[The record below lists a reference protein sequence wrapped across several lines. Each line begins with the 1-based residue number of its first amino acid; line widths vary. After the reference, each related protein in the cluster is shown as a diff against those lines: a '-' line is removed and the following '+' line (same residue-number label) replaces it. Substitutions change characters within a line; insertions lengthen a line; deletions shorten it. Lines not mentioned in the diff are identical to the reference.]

1 MKFCAQGITGMQRQD
16 SSEMQGLTTA
26 DAFCNA
32 LVHIILRQQ
41 LLAVIIDGQDGTTLA
56 DVVVQLLYF
65 GLHLQTELSCTV
77 NASCI

>member
-1 MKFCAQGITGMQRQD
+1 MQRHD
-16 SSEMQGLTTA
+16 ISEMQGLTAA

-56 DVVVQLLYF
+56 DVVIQLLYL
-65 GLHLQTELSCTV
+65 GLHLQTQLSCTV

>member
-1 MKFCAQGITGMQRQD
+1 MQRHD
-16 SSEMQGLTTA
+16 ISEMQGLTTA
-26 DAFCNA
+26 DAFCNT

-41 LLAVIIDGQDGTTLA
+41 LLAVIVDGQDGATLA
-56 DVVVQLLYF
+56 DVVVQLLYL

>member
-1 MKFCAQGITGMQRQD
+1 MQRHD
-16 SSEMQGLTTA
+16 NSEMQGLTTA

-41 LLAVIIDGQDGTTLA
+41 LLAVIIDGQDGAALP
-56 DVVVQLLYF
+56 DVVVQLLYL
-65 GLHLQTELSCTV
+65 GLHLQSELSCTV